1 MRKFEKSSDLSKK
14 QVREVGLV
22 RKSKMSLPGTF
33 ERIGQF
39 FFENLIWSARLLFF
53 SPFFFKL
60 SVWGAHF
67 PVCLK
72 NLNKTVFL
80 EFTQSFFFK
89 IYACFCVKFTNF
101 QTLKLYITI
110 IFFKRTTVPGNY
122 KTYQP
127 ERLINVNQ
135 HTKFQVYAI

>member
-1 MRKFEKSSDLSKK
+1 MPKMAKLPRLNSANDAQIRKKFRFVQEIGRPSGLGQEK
-14 QVREVGLV
+14 QNIPP
-22 RKSKMSLPGTF
+22 PGPF

-60 SVWGAHF
+60 SVWGVHF
-67 PVCLK
+67 LVCLK
-72 NLNKTVFL
+72 NLNKMVFL

-101 QTLKLYITI
+101 QTLKLYITSN
-110 IFFKRTTVPGNY
+110 FF
-122 KTYQP
+122 
-127 ERLINVNQ
+127 
-135 HTKFQVYAI
+135 